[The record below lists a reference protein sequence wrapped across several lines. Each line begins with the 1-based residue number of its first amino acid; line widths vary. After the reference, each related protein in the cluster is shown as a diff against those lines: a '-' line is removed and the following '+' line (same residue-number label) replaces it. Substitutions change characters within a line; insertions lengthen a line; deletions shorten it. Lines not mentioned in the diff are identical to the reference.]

1 LSVPNDSD
9 PLDRDIAERY
19 GIEDGRHLRRY
30 RKRWRVQRPFAWLHH
45 FGRLMIRSEYRVEN
59 FYGMVRLGCMQILFR
74 CL

>member
-1 LSVPNDSD
+1 
-9 PLDRDIAERY
+9 
-19 GIEDGRHLRRY
+19 LRRY